1 MIEDFHFLRPWWLLL
16 LLMPVAVL
24 WLSSQATDVH
34 ARWKSMI
41 APHLL
46 DSLIVRPKT
55 GSRVRPSWLLAA
67 VLVLAVLAVAGPA
80 WEREPPPFVE
90 DTAPLVIAVD
100 LSATMDA
107 QDVTPSRLERA
118 KLKIKDIVARRNG
131 ARTAIVAYA
140 GSAHQV
146 LPLTDDTSLLE
157 TYADA
162 LATRIMPIPGQNT
175 AAALDVAKKTLTD
188 EDAAGTVLFLT
199 YGIEAASIAAF
210 ETRSEIALIVLGVGK
225 SGGGPNVPKFDVDA
239 LRNFG
244 KDAGVSVATITDDD
258 SDVRWVIQHVATNF
272 AAKKAKGGDRWKDA
286 GFLLLFPT
294 AAAFAMSFRRGWV
307 VRIAVVLLSARL
319 VFDASTVEAAGLVD
333 MWLTPD
339 QQGQL
344 AFDRG
349 DFASAAAHFS
359 DPMWKGTALY
369 RAGKFSDAAA
379 SFAAVNTPEAFY
391 NKGNALLHLAMFEEA
406 LTAYKKALAARND
419 WTDAQS
425 NLATAERL
433 LAAAEKDD
441 DDQPQDP
448 NEKPDDIEF
457 DDKGKKGKAGQLTIA
472 EQTSEMWM
480 KNIQVSPA
488 DLMARKF
495 AIEAGEQK

>member
-1 MIEDFHFLRPWWLLL
+1 MIADLHFLRPWWLLAL
-16 LLMPVAVL
+16 LLPVAIL
-24 WLSSQATDVH
+24 WLSSQAGDAR
-34 ARWKSMI
+34 ARWKDMI

-46 DSLIVRPKT
+46 DSLIVQPRT
-55 GSRVRPSWLLAA
+55 GSRVQPSWLLGV
-67 VLVLAVLAVAGPA
+67 VLILAVMAVAGPA

-146 LPLTDDTSLLE
+146 LPLTDDASLLE

-162 LATRIMPIPGQNT
+162 LATRIMPTPGKNT
-175 AAALDVAKKTLTD
+175 AAALDLAEKTLAD

-199 YGIEAASIAAF
+199 DGIEAASIAAF
-210 ETRSEIALIVLGVGK
+210 ETRSEIAIIVLGIGK
-225 SGGGPNVPKFDVDA
+225 GGGGPNVPKFDVDA

-258 SDVRWVIQHVATNF
+258 NDVRWVVQHVATNF
-272 AAKKAKGGDRWKDA
+272 AAKRAQDGDRWKDA

-307 VRIAVVLLSARL
+307 MRIAVVLLAARL
-319 VFDASTVEAAGLVD
+319 VFGASTVEAAGLVD

-344 AFDRG
+344 AFDGG

-379 SFAAVNTPEAFY
+379 SFAAANTPEAFY
-391 NKGNALLHLAMFEEA
+391 NQGNALLHLAKFEEA
-406 LTAYKKALAARND
+406 VTAYKKALAVRND

-441 DDQPQDP
+441 DQPQDP
-448 NEKPDDIEF
+448 NDKPDDIQF
-457 DDKGKKGKAGQLTIA
+457 DDKGKKGKAGQSNIA

-495 AIEAGEQK
+495 ALEAGEQK